1 MFVLSALLI
10 GCGEEPI
17 ERIEETQFDNLPP
30 YSAVIDLEPATPY
43 TNDDLEALIVAE
55 STDPNDDAV
64 TVEYYWYKDDELQAD
79 LTEANISA
87 DLTEVGQTWTVEVI
101 ATDGTLQS
109 AASTR
114 SVTIRNSPP
123 SVTASLQWV
132 DGDGNV
138 SADLD
143 APGADST
150 LGDFAGYHLQVV
162 AEGSDIDVTDE
173 VTFAYAWTLNGED
186 AGIEEDTLEESA
198 MDRGQEWTVS
208 VTATDGLVDS
218 DPVELNFS
226 FYNAMPMIDA
236 VSMMPAMPYFGDS
249 VECMATAT
257 DEDDTELT
265 YAYAWTITSGVDEE
279 GNPITTESM
288 DNPLDTSTLIEG
300 DSIQCSATVSDGR
313 DESEDMM
320 SESAIL
326 TTNTAPS
333 ISEVSITS
341 PAVVDSTVTCF
352 ATYSDNESATED
364 LIASFEWTDATGI
377 SLGDTDTL
385 DLSGTTLVEDDSL
398 TCTVTVDDGN
408 MQSQNDTTTTLT
420 AP

>member
-10 GCGEEPI
+10 GCGEEPT

-132 DGDGNV
+132 DGDGNI

-162 AEGSDIDVTDE
+162 AEGSDIDANDE
-173 VTFAYAWTLNGED
+173 VTFEYAWTLNGED
-186 AGIEEDTLEESA
+186 AGIDEDTLEESA

-218 DPVELNFS
+218 DPVELTFS

-236 VSMMPAMPYFGDS
+236 VSMMPTMPYLGDS

-265 YAYAWTITSGVDEE
+265 YAYTWT
-279 GNPITTESM
+279 
-288 DNPLDTSTLIEG
+288 
-300 DSIQCSATVSDGR
+300 
-313 DESEDMM
+313 
-320 SESAIL
+320 
-326 TTNTAPS
+326 
-333 ISEVSITS
+333 ITS
-341 PAVVDSTVTCF
+341 PAVVDSTVTCV
-352 ATYSDNESATED
+352 ATYSDNESANED
-364 LIASFEWTDATGI
+364 LMASFEWTDATGI

-385 DLSGTTLVEDDSL
+385 DLSSTTLVEDDSL

-408 MQSQNDTTTTLT
+408 MQSQNNTTTTIS